1 MSVHV
6 VVMGVS
12 GCGKTTVAE
21 AIRDRLGFTM
31 VEGDSLHSAENVAKM
46 HAGIPLTDEDR
57 WPWLKTIN
65 QWMRDEDAAGRSTV
79 ISCSALKRAY
89 RDALRKD
96 VPVFFVHMVGSQE
109 LIAGRMAKRKN
120 HYMPPSLLPS
130 QFADLEDLEADEPG
144 MTVPIDGTSEEMVD
158 LAIAAIRDHAASE
171 ARAD

>member
-21 AIRDRLGFTM
+21 AVRDRLGFTM

-46 HAGIPLTDEDR
+46 RAGIPLTDEDR
-57 WPWLKTIN
+57 WPWLKSIN
-65 QWMRDEDAAGRSTV
+65 QWMLDEEAAGRSTV

-89 RDALRKD
+89 RDILRKD

-109 LIAGRMAKRKN
+109 LIAGRMAKRQG

-130 QFADLEDLEADEPG
+130 QFATLENLEADEPG
-144 MTVPIDGTSEEMVD
+144 AVVPIDGTSEAMIELV
-158 LAIAAIRDHAASE
+158 IAAICEHAASE